1 MFHDMNIYIMK
12 YLKTYKTFE
21 AVIIPQK
28 IESDLFINSFDD
40 LAITQSGYFASP
52 L

>member
-1 MFHDMNIYIMK
+1 MK

-40 LAITQSGYFASP
+40 LVEDMIKNEI
-52 L
+52 